1 ILARLPLKMEWES
14 MERCHFSGSEESL
27 GHLVEGEI
35 FSNPLDINADLSIL
49 SHSDQRHL
57 MGMGQIELKL
67 VLGLVGRQLR
77 LTVRPRDKPQL
88 PSRAVYINGKDRPQC
103 SVGCNIPSPV
113 GFKFEFRGSV
123 LLHRRQE
130 LFEVARGDAFTVGW
144 D

>member
-1 ILARLPLKMEWES
+1 

-35 FSNPLDINADLSIL
+35 FSNPLDINTDLSIL
-49 SHSDQRHL
+49 SHSDQRQL
-57 MGMGQIELKL
+57 MGMGQIELNL
-67 VLGLVGRQLR
+67 LLGLVGRLFR
-77 LTVRPRDKPQL
+77 LTVRTLDKLQL
-88 PSRAVYINGKDRPQC
+88 PSRAAYINGKDRSQC
-103 SVGCNIPSPV
+103 SMGGNIPSPV

-130 LFEVARGDAFTVGW
+130 LFEVARGDAFTVGL